1 MNKFY
6 LTLSALIVAGGSV
19 FAQAKLDMAC
29 RTFMR
34 GNAQLETINKFKS
47 IQNPNAETH
56 SVIIRL
62 AEGQT
67 VEELQEAGVNITDV
81 ISDRFVTATVT
92 RPQLAK
98 VERMKSVASVSSS
111 RRVHLHNDQARKS
124 TNIDAVHSGTGL
136 DQAYKGKGVLVAI
149 VDGGFNPNHV
159 AFMEDDCATS
169 RVKKLVNYT
178 IN

>member
-34 GNAQLETINKFKS
+34 GNAQLEATNKFKS

-67 VEELQEAGVNITDV
+67 VEELQEAGVDITDV

-111 RRVHLHNDQARKS
+111 RRVHLHNDQARKL

-159 AFMEDDCATS
+159 AFMEDD
-169 RVKKLVNYT
+169 
-178 IN
+178 